1 MIYTFGDFQLDEERY
16 ELRCVG
22 ALIRPEPKAF
32 HVLTYLIQHRD
43 RVASRDE
50 LLEQ

>member
-22 ALIRPEPKAF
+22 APIQARAQGLPRP
-32 HVLTYLIQHRD
+32 
-43 RVASRDE
+43 
-50 LLEQ
+50 